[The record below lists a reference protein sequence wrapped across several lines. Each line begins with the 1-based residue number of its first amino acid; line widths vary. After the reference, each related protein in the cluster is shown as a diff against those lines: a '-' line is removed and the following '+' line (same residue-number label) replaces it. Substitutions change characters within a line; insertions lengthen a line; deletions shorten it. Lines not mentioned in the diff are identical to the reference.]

1 MGRIFRKKMG
11 QGSDSGSDDEELVPR
26 KHLKKAES
34 KILALQNKLR
44 ISEQQRLEERQRN
57 VKLQDLLEERLNS
70 MEASIV
76 QAVKAGL
83 HGARL
88 PSQDNVCREKT
99 SRQVASV
106 LQPEP
111 AMLHEVE

>member
-11 QGSDSGSDDEELVPR
+11 QGSEYSGSDDEELVPR

-57 VKLQDLLEERLNS
+57 VKLQDLLEERLS
-70 MEASIV
+70 KQCFIC
-76 QAVKAGL
+76 K
-83 HGARL
+83 
-88 PSQDNVCREKT
+88 
-99 SRQVASV
+99 
-106 LQPEP
+106 
-111 AMLHEVE
+111 